1 MNKRRRAYK
10 KYDWQGHSLWL
21 MQKQLEKEEVQR
33 VVDAFD
39 LAVLYGKEHVKFTYE
54 AVTLKAGLWKIT
66 LDLPKAYVDVMRS
79 PSREMRYRTLGHV

>member
-21 MQKQLEKEEVQR
+21 MQRQFEKEKTQR
-33 VVDAFD
+33 MVDALD
-39 LAVLYGKEHVKFTYE
+39 LAFLCGAKNVKFTHE

-66 LDLPKAYVDVMRS
+66 LDLPKAYVEGEKNVA
-79 PSREMRYRTLGHV
+79 